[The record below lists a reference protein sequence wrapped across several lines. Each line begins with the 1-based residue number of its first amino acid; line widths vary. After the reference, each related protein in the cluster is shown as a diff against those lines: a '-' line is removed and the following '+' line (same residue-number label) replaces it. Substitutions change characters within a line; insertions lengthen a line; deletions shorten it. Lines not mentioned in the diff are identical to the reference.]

1 VTSVA
6 IRSVEP
12 SYVEELHL
20 TAFKSFS
27 EAVLPLSEFT
37 LLIGRNGSGKSNAL
51 DALSV
56 LARLASG
63 DDVRDALDGSRGDRE
78 PIRGGAEGCAP
89 FGQDHFE
96 LGCRVRTGGEVVD
109 FEVQVWLQPHL
120 RIGWE
125 RLSVHSGVHAGR
137 VRLDGKDL
145 LLSDE
150 NADPE
155 SGDLWARY
163 YNGKRGV
170 NPSVPFNAS
179 RLLLSQVPARVPT
192 QSEATRVVHRAA
204 AQVQEALQA
213 IFVLDPV
220 PALMRQYVN
229 ERDDDLRRD
238 GSNLSAVVARLRRE
252 DPAALEELTS
262 VVKELSEQPV
272 RRVDTERSSL
282 GDVLLVLHERDPW
295 DGRRTAK
302 IPARLMSDGTL
313 RFLAIG
319 TAVLSAPRVGTTR
332 GRPGED
338 VEGQRTLVLEEIES
352 GLHPTQAGRVLE
364 LIRDESASRQIRT
377 LATTHSPAILNA
389 LEGPNHDSVVVCD
402 RAGEGGTSRLR
413 RLIDLPGYP
422 ELMAAG
428 RLGSA
433 VTQGRLAAAAEPR
446 AQEFGEFDRVL
457 EAL

>member
-1 VTSVA
+1 VA
-6 IRSVEP
+6 SRSPES
-12 SYVEELHL
+12 SYVEELRL
-20 TAFKSFS
+20 IAFKSFS
-27 EAVLPLSEFT
+27 DAVLPLSEFT

-51 DALSV
+51 DALLV

-63 DDVRDALDGSRGDRE
+63 DDIRDALDGSRGDQE
-78 PIRGGAEGCAP
+78 PVRGGAEGCAP
-89 FGQDHFE
+89 FGEDFFG
-96 LGCRVRTGGEVVD
+96 LGCRVRTGDEVID
-109 FEVQVWLQPHL
+109 FEVQVWLQPYL

-125 RLSVHSGVHAGR
+125 RLTAHSGVRLGGS
-137 VRLDGKDL
+137 RLDGKDL

-150 NADPE
+150 ADPD
-155 SGDLWARY
+155 SADLWARY

-179 RLLLSQVPARVPT
+179 RLLISQVPARVPAS
-192 QSEATRVVHRAA
+192 SEATRLVQRAA
-204 AQVQEALQA
+204 AQVQDALQA

-252 DPAALEELTS
+252 DPGALEELTG
-262 VVKELSEQPV
+262 VVRELSEQPV

-282 GDVLLVLHERDPW
+282 GDVLLVLHERDPS

-319 TAVLSAPRVGTTR
+319 AAVLSAPPIGTRRPRR
-332 GRPGED
+332 GVEA
-338 VEGQRTLVLEEIES
+338 EGQRTLVIEEIES
-352 GLHPTQAGRVLE
+352 GLHPTQADRVLS
-364 LIRDESASRQIRT
+364 LIRDESAVRQIRI

-389 LEGPNHDSVVVCD
+389 LDGGGHDSVVVCD
-402 RAGEGGTSRLR
+402 RAADGGRSRIR
-413 RLIDLPGYP
+413 RLVDLPGYP
-422 ELMAAG
+422 ELMSSG

-433 VTQGRLAAAAEPR
+433 VTRGRLAAAAEPR
-446 AQEFGEFDRVL
+446 TTEFGEFDRLL

>member
-1 VTSVA
+1 VVA
-6 IRSVEP
+6 ETVEP
-12 SYVEELHL
+12 SYVEELRL

-63 DDVRDALDGSRGDRE
+63 DDVRDALEGSRGDQE
-78 PIRGGAEGCAP
+78 PVRGGAEGCAP
-89 FGQDHFE
+89 FGDDSFE
-96 LGCRVRTGGEVVD
+96 LGCRVRTGEEVVD
-109 FEVQVWLQPHL
+109 FDVQVRLSPHL
-120 RIGWE
+120 RIGSE
-125 RLSVHSGVHAGR
+125 RLRAHSGMQVGR
-137 VRLDGKDL
+137 MRLEGKDL
-145 LLSDE
+145 VASE
-150 NADPE
+150 EGDPE

-163 YNGKRGV
+163 YNGKRGI

-179 RLLLSQVPARVPT
+179 RLLISQVPARVPA
-192 QSEATRVVHRAA
+192 QSEATRLVHRAA

-220 PALMRQYVN
+220 PAMMRQYVN

-238 GSNLSAVVARLRRE
+238 GSNLSAVVARLRRD

-272 RRVDTERSSL
+272 RKVDTERSPL

-295 DGRRTAK
+295 DGRRLAK

-319 TAVLSAPRVGTTR
+319 TAVLSAPPRGTRRRRTR
-332 GRPGED
+332 D
-338 VEGQRTLVLEEIES
+338 DAAGQRTLVVEEIES

-364 LIRDESASRQIRT
+364 LIRDESAARQIRT

-389 LEGPNHDSVVVCD
+389 LDGANHESVVVCD
-402 RAGEGGTSRLR
+402 RAGNGGVSRLR
-413 RLIDLPGYP
+413 RLVDLPGYP

-433 VTQGRLAAAAEPR
+433 VTDGRLTTAAEAR
-446 AQEFGEFDRVL
+446 VRGYGEFDRLL

>member
-1 VTSVA
+1 MAAKSV
-6 IRSVEP
+6 RP
-12 SYVEELHL
+12 SYVEELRL
-20 TAFKSFS
+20 TTFKSFS
-27 EAVLPLSEFT
+27 DSVLPLSEFT
-37 LLIGRNGSGKSNAL
+37 ILIGRNGSGKSNAL

-89 FGQDHFE
+89 FGEDHFE
-96 LGCRVRTGGEVVD
+96 IGCRVRSGDEVVD
-109 FEVQVWLQPHL
+109 FDVQVWLQPYL

-125 RLSVHSGVHAGR
+125 RLTAYSGVRAGGR
-137 VRLDGKDL
+137 VLDKKDL

-150 NADPE
+150 VQDAD
-155 SGDLWARY
+155 SGDVRARY
-163 YNGKRGV
+163 YNGKQGV
-170 NPSVPFNAS
+170 NPSVSFNAS
-179 RLLLSQVPARVPT
+179 RLLIAQVPSRVPA
-192 QSEATRVVHRAA
+192 QSEATRQVHRAA

-220 PALMRQYVN
+220 PAVMRQYVN
-229 ERDDDLRRD
+229 ERDNDLRRD
-238 GSNLSAVVARLRRE
+238 GSNLSAVVARLRHE
-252 DPAALEELTS
+252 DPAALDELIG

-272 RRVDTERSSL
+272 RGVGTERSSL

-319 TAVLSAPRVGTTR
+319 TAVLSAPPLGK
-332 GRPGED
+332 GRSSRED
-338 VEGQRTLVLEEIES
+338 DAEGQRTLVVEEIES
-352 GLHPTQAGRVLE
+352 GLHPTQAGRVLS
-364 LIRDESASRQIRT
+364 LIRDESSARQIRT
-377 LATTHSPAILNA
+377 LATTHSPALLNA
-389 LEGPNHDSVVVCD
+389 LTGVDHESVVVCD
-402 RAGEGGTSRLR
+402 RAGDGGTSRLR
-413 RLIDLPGYP
+413 RLVDLPGYA

-446 AQEFGEFDRVL
+446 RRDYSAFDRLL
-457 EAL
+457 EAQ